1 MKRFLRGLVL
11 GFLVAIP
18 IGALA
23 IIGGGIIAHTHSS
36 ASSGGS
42 TLNPGSITSVLTV
55 TGTVPGNGAAIVVK
69 GPDPGN
75 PNSLTD
81 LRLQNSLLNRWL
93 LRKDGT
99 TETGSDAGSDFV
111 IYRFSDGGAQSSL
124 PVISLSRATGNATF
138 SSSIL
143 SAKACATNYTRVGPN
158 FCQWNSTVAAATNI
172 TTACTSIASPASDAV
187 ALLLNLNVDVTST
200 NTLNAMDQTVIF
212 FYGDTGC
219 VTPNLFAIQY
229 TVREW
234 TATAATSIGSFK
246 TTIIAPNVSGN
257 ARAKIT
263 AGVAGANSAAV
274 IGYFD

>member
-36 ASSGGS
+36 ASGGGS
-42 TLNPGSITSVLTV
+42 TLSPSSIVLSNATQGLHYNQTTASSIGSEFAQIEYDS
-55 TGTVPGNGAAIVVK
+55 TGTISQTIWGVAAAANCTSTIRCGFAGTRTNDPYEIRVNNAPAIVVK
-69 GPDPGN
+69 TDK
-75 PNSLTD
+75 SLA
-81 LRLQNSLLNRWL
+81 SF
-93 LRKDGT
+93 K
-99 TETGSDAGSDFV
+99 
-111 IYRFSDGGAQSSL
+111 
-124 PVISLSRATGNATF
+124 P
-138 SSSIL
+138 
-143 SAKACATNYTRVGPN
+143 CATNYTRIGPN